1 MDPNTG
7 KADAQHDEDAYLE
20 LPKPHQLGGVDEY
33 VPDTAEERKLVRK
46 IDLYLLPA
54 IWGMYLLSYMD
65 RTNIGNA
72 KTAGMT
78 DDLDMDSTKYS
89 IALTVFFVGYVVF
102 EVPSNMILARTKPS
116 VFLPTIM
123 FLWGCV
129 TIAMAWVPNYKAL
142 IGLRIV
148 VGVLEAGFAPGVLLT
163 LSSWYKPNEQAKR
176 FGVYISA
183 AILSG
188 AFGGLI
194 AGAIED
200 GLDGVHGLPGW
211 KWLFIVEGAAT
222 AGFSIVSSFL
232 LLDFP
237 ENTKRLTDSERQL
250 AIKRLAYGRPNTQGH
265 EEKLGHVAALKR
277 SIVDWRTW
285 VFVVGYMAI
294 VGSSTL
300 SYFYPTLVQGLGYSG
315 SVTQYMTVPI
325 YIAAFVCTF
334 FNSIFMDRVPQYRG
348 LSLAVWMSVAMICS
362 IVTCAVYN
370 FHARYALLV
379 IMASALWASNA
390 LSLAYASTTFGSMN
404 HEVRG
409 ISLAIV
415 NAMGNLAQIYGAY
428 LFPDVDAPKYLMG
441 FGVIS
446 GMCFTGV
453 VSYFV
458 LQVMLRRQSN

>member
-1 MDPNTG
+1 MS
-7 KADAQHDEDAYLE
+7 KQ
-20 LPKPHQLGGVDEY
+20 
-33 VPDTAEERKLVRK
+33 
-46 IDLYLLPA
+46 
-54 IWGMYLLSYMD
+54 
-65 RTNIGNA
+65 
-72 KTAGMT
+72 
-78 DDLDMDSTKYS
+78 
-89 IALTVFFVGYVVF
+89 
-102 EVPSNMILARTKPS
+102 
-116 VFLPTIM
+116 
-123 FLWGCV
+123 
-129 TIAMAWVPNYKAL
+129 
-142 IGLRIV
+142 
-148 VGVLEAGFAPGVLLT
+148 
-163 LSSWYKPNEQAKR
+163 
-176 FGVYISA
+176 
-183 AILSG
+183 
-188 AFGGLI
+188 
-194 AGAIED
+194 
-200 GLDGVHGLPGW
+200 
-211 KWLFIVEGAAT
+211 VEGSAT
-222 AGFSIVSSFL
+222 AGFSIVASFL

-237 ENTKRLTDSERQL
+237 ENSKRLTDSERQL
-250 AIKRLAYGRPNTQGH
+250 AIKRLEYSRPNNQGQ
-265 EEKLGHVAALKR
+265 EERLGHMAALKR
-277 SIVDWRTW
+277 SVIDWRTW

-428 LFPDVDAPKYLMG
+428 LFPDVDAPKYIMG
-441 FGVIS
+441 FSVIS
-446 GMCFTGV
+446 AMCFTGV

>member
-1 MDPNTG
+1 
-7 KADAQHDEDAYLE
+7 
-20 LPKPHQLGGVDEY
+20 
-33 VPDTAEERKLVRK
+33 
-46 IDLYLLPA
+46 
-54 IWGMYLLSYMD
+54 
-65 RTNIGNA
+65 
-72 KTAGMT
+72 
-78 DDLDMDSTKYS
+78 MDSTKYS

-129 TIAMAWVPNYKAL
+129 TIAMAWVPNYKVL

-200 GLDGVHGLPGW
+200 GLDGTHGLPGW
-211 KWLFIVEGAAT
+211 KWLFIVSNSTLFNHIIWYPHINTTFLQVEGAAT
-222 AGFSIVSSFL
+222 AGFSIVASFL

-237 ENTKRLTDSERQL
+237 ENTKRLSPRERQL
-250 AIKRLAYGRPNTQGH
+250 AMQRMEYSRPNNQTP
-265 EEKLGHVAALKR
+265 EEKLGHMAALKR
-277 SIVDWRTW
+277 SVADWRTW

-300 SYFYPTLVQGLGYSG
+300 SYFYPTLVQGLGYAG

-348 LSLAVWMSVAMICS
+348 LSLTVWMSIAMICS
-362 IVTCAVYN
+362 IVTCGVYN

-379 IMASALWASNA
+379 LMASALWASNA

-404 HEVRG
+404 QEVRG

-428 LFPDVDAPKYLMG
+428 LFPDNDAPKYLMG

-446 GMCFTGV
+446 GLCFTGV
-453 VSYFV
+453 VSYFI
-458 LQVMLRRQSN
+458 LQMKLKRVSN

>member
-1 MDPNTG
+1 M
-7 KADAQHDEDAYLE
+7 A
-20 LPKPHQLGGVDEY
+20 
-33 VPDTAEERKLVRK
+33 
-46 IDLYLLPA
+46 
-54 IWGMYLLSYMD
+54 
-65 RTNIGNA
+65 
-72 KTAGMT
+72 
-78 DDLDMDSTKYS
+78 DDLEMDSTKYS

-116 VFLPTIM
+116 IFLPTIM

-148 VGVLEAGFAPGVLLT
+148 VGILEAGFAPGVLLI

-200 GLDGVHGLPGW
+200 GLDEAHGLPGW
-211 KWLFIVEGAAT
+211 KWLFIVSIPTSRKIVHSHQVLTSLSQQVEGSAT
-222 AGFSIVSSFL
+222 AGFSIVASFL

-250 AIKRLAYGRPNTQGH
+250 AIKRIEHGRPRTQGH

-277 SIVDWRTW
+277 SVTDWRTW

-348 LSLAVWMSVAMICS
+348 LSLTVWMSIAMICS
-362 IVTCAVYN
+362 IVTCGVYN

-379 IMASALWASNA
+379 LMASALWASNA

-404 HEVRG
+404 QEVRG

-446 GMCFTGV
+446 GLCFTGV
-453 VSYFV
+453 VSYFT
-458 LQVMLRRQSN
+458 LQVMLRRHPN

>member
-1 MDPNTG
+1 MDPNSG
-7 KADAQHDEDAYLE
+7 KVQTQHDEDAYGD
-20 LPKPHQLGGVDEY
+20 LPKAPQISLDDY
-33 VPDTAEERKLVRK
+33 VPDTPEERKLVRK

-54 IWGMYLLSYMD
+54 IWGMYLL
-65 RTNIGNA
+65 IGNA
-72 KTAGMT
+72 KTAGMAE
-78 DDLDMDSTKYS
+78 DLNMDSTKYS

-200 GLDGVHGLPGW
+200 GLDGAHGLPGW

-222 AGFSIVSSFL
+222 AGFSIVASFL

-237 ENTKRLTDSERQL
+237 ENTKRLTDRERQL
-250 AIKRLAYGRPNTQGH
+250 AMQRMEYSRPNNQTP
-265 EEKLGHVAALKR
+265 EEKLGHVAALRR
-277 SIVDWRTW
+277 SVADWRTW

-300 SYFYPTLVQGLGYSG
+300 SYFYPTLVRGLGYAG

-325 YIAAFVCTF
+325 YIAAFICTF

-348 LSLAVWMSVAMICS
+348 LSLTVWMSVAMVCS
-362 IVTCAVYN
+362 IVTCGVYN

-379 IMASALWASNA
+379 LMASALWASNA

-404 HEVRG
+404 QEVRG

-428 LFPDVDAPKYLMG
+428 LFPDDDAPKYLMG

-446 GMCFTGV
+446 GLCFTGV
-453 VSYFV
+453 VSYFI
-458 LQVMLRRQSN
+458 LQLKLRRQPN

>member
-1 MDPNTG
+1 MGNVPAVLHGSYKVSLNYNIRM
-7 KADAQHDEDAYLE
+7 AQLVESQE
-20 LPKPHQLGGVDEY
+20 LNISSSH
-33 VPDTAEERKLVRK
+33 
-46 IDLYLLPA
+46 
-54 IWGMYLLSYMD
+54 S
-65 RTNIGNA
+65 IGNA

-78 DDLDMDSTKYS
+78 DDLNMDSTKYS
-89 IALTVFFVGYVVF
+89 VALTVFFVGYVVF

-200 GLDGVHGLPGW
+200 GLDGAHGLPGW
-211 KWLFIVEGAAT
+211 KWLFIVSSLPVHVTKRPLRVLTPVSEQVEGAAT

-250 AIKRLAYGRPNTQGH
+250 AIKRLEYGRPNINGH
-265 EEKLGHVAALKR
+265 GEKLGHLQALKR
-277 SIVDWRTW
+277 SVVDWRTW

-458 LQVMLRRQSN
+458 LQVMLLRRPT

>member
-1 MDPNTG
+1 MS
-7 KADAQHDEDAYLE
+7 KH
-20 LPKPHQLGGVDEY
+20 
-33 VPDTAEERKLVRK
+33 
-46 IDLYLLPA
+46 
-54 IWGMYLLSYMD
+54 
-65 RTNIGNA
+65 NIVHS
-72 KTAGMT
+72 
-78 DDLDMDSTKYS
+78 LH
-89 IALTVFFVGYVVF
+89 ILT
-102 EVPSNMILARTKPS
+102 
-116 VFLPTIM
+116 
-123 FLWGCV
+123 
-129 TIAMAWVPNYKAL
+129 
-142 IGLRIV
+142 
-148 VGVLEAGFAPGVLLT
+148 T
-163 LSSWYKPNEQAKR
+163 LSKQ
-176 FGVYISA
+176 
-183 AILSG
+183 
-188 AFGGLI
+188 
-194 AGAIED
+194 
-200 GLDGVHGLPGW
+200 
-211 KWLFIVEGAAT
+211 VEGSAT
-222 AGFSIVSSFL
+222 AGFSIVASFL

-237 ENTKRLTDSERQL
+237 ENTKRLTDSEREL
-250 AIKRLAYGRPNTQGH
+250 AIKRMKYSRPNNH
-265 EEKLGHVAALKR
+265 SEEEKLGHVAALKR

-325 YIAAFVCTF
+325 YIAAFICTF

-348 LSLAVWMSVAMICS
+348 LSLTVWMSVAMICS

-404 HEVRG
+404 QEVRG

-446 GMCFTGV
+446 GLCFTGV
-453 VSYFV
+453 VSYFI
-458 LQVMLRRQSN
+458 LQIKLPRRSD

>member
-1 MDPNTG
+1 
-7 KADAQHDEDAYLE
+7 
-20 LPKPHQLGGVDEY
+20 
-33 VPDTAEERKLVRK
+33 
-46 IDLYLLPA
+46 
-54 IWGMYLLSYMD
+54 
-65 RTNIGNA
+65 
-72 KTAGMT
+72 MT

-102 EVPSNMILARTKPS
+102 EVPSNMILARTRPS

-129 TIAMAWVPNYKAL
+129 TIAMAWVPSYKAL

-148 VGVLEAGFAPGVLLT
+148 VGILEAGFAPGVLLT

-200 GLDGVHGLPGW
+200 GLDGAHGLPGW
-211 KWLFIVEGAAT
+211 KWLFIVSLLLKRNIVDPLKLLTSLSQQVEGGAT

-250 AIKRLAYGRPNTQGH
+250 AIKRLAYARPNNHSNEG
-265 EEKLGHVAALKR
+265 KLGHVAALKR
-277 SIVDWRTW
+277 SVMDWRTW

-348 LSLAVWMSVAMICS
+348 LSLTVWMSIAMICS
-362 IVTCAVYN
+362 IVTCGVYN

-379 IMASALWASNA
+379 LMASALWASNA

-404 HEVRG
+404 QEVRG

-458 LQVMLRRQSN
+458 LQVMLHRHPN

>member
-1 MDPNTG
+1 MGNVLAVVHGPYQVSFLNNIERT
-7 KADAQHDEDAYLE
+7 QLVESQE
-20 LPKPHQLGGVDEY
+20 L
-33 VPDTAEERKLVRK
+33 TVR
-46 IDLYLLPA
+46 LP
-54 IWGMYLLSYMD
+54 YS
-65 RTNIGNA
+65 IGNA

-211 KWLFIVEGAAT
+211 KWLFIVSFYKAT
-222 AGFSIVSSFL
+222 SSNEHF
-232 LLDFP
+232 
-237 ENTKRLTDSERQL
+237 
-250 AIKRLAYGRPNTQGH
+250 
-265 EEKLGHVAALKR
+265 
-277 SIVDWRTW
+277 
-285 VFVVGYMAI
+285 
-294 VGSSTL
+294 
-300 SYFYPTLVQGLGYSG
+300 
-315 SVTQYMTVPI
+315 
-325 YIAAFVCTF
+325 AF
-334 FNSIFMDRVPQYRG
+334 
-348 LSLAVWMSVAMICS
+348 
-362 IVTCAVYN
+362 
-370 FHARYALLV
+370 
-379 IMASALWASNA
+379 
-390 LSLAYASTTFGSMN
+390 
-404 HEVRG
+404 
-409 ISLAIV
+409 
-415 NAMGNLAQIYGAY
+415 
-428 LFPDVDAPKYLMG
+428 
-441 FGVIS
+441 
-446 GMCFTGV
+446 
-453 VSYFV
+453 
-458 LQVMLRRQSN
+458 

>member
-1 MDPNTG
+1 MDG
-7 KADAQHDEDAYLE
+7 KPGSQHDEETQVD
-20 LPKPHQLGGVDEY
+20 LPKPHEIGAVDDY
-33 VPDTAEERKLVRK
+33 VPDTEEERKLVRK

-54 IWGMYLLSYMD
+54 IWCMYLLSYMD

-72 KTAGMT
+72 KTSGMAT
-78 DDLDMDSTKYS
+78 DLGLGSNEYS
-89 IALTVFFVGYVVF
+89 MALTVFFIGYVVC
-102 EVPSNMILARTKPS
+102 EVPSNMILARTRPS
-116 VFLPTIM
+116 IFLPTIM

-129 TIAMAWVPNYKAL
+129 TIAMAWVPNYQAL
-142 IGLRIV
+142 VGLRVV
-148 VGVLEAGFAPGVLLT
+148 VGVLESGFAPGVLLI

-194 AGAIED
+194 AGAIEQN
-200 GLDGVHGLPGW
+200 LDGAHGLPGW
-211 KWLFIVEGAAT
+211 RWLFVVEGAAT
-222 AGFSIVSSFL
+222 AGWSIVASFL

-237 ENTKRLTDSERQL
+237 ANTKRLTDREREL
-250 AIKRLAYGRPNTQGH
+250 ATKRLQWSRPVVG
-265 EEKLGHVAALKR
+265 EEKMGHLTALKH
-277 SIVDWRTW
+277 SVLNWRTW
-285 VFVVGYMAI
+285 IFVVGYMAV

-300 SYFYPTLVQGLGYSG
+300 SYFYPTLVEGLGYSG
-315 SVTQYMTVPI
+315 AVTQYMTVPI
-325 YIAAFVCTF
+325 YLAAFICTAI
-334 FNSIFMDRVPQYRG
+334 NSVFMDKKPQYRG
-348 LSLAVWMSVAMICS
+348 YALGAWMGLAMVCAI
-362 IVTCAVYN
+362 ITCVVYN

-379 IMASALWASNA
+379 IMASGLWASNA

-428 LFPDVDAPKYLMG
+428 LFPSGDAPKYLMG

-446 GMCFTGV
+446 GLCFTGI
-453 VSYFV
+453 VSYLA
-458 LQVMLRRQSN
+458 LQVLLRRYPN